1 VVSLGNPK
9 DNIMTP
15 EEEYKHLKKKI
26 EQVILDIE
34 MFRQQG
40 NADKKLEVMMS
51 YQEYLE
57 DELKMLGKKL
67 NGVDNG

>member
-1 VVSLGNPK
+1 
-9 DNIMTP
+9 MTP

>member
-1 VVSLGNPK
+1 
-9 DNIMTP
+9 MTP
-15 EEEYKHLKKKI
+15 EEEYEHLTKKI

-57 DELKMLGKKL
+57 DELKMLRKKL
-67 NGVDNG
+67 NGIDNG